1 MISWSTAPQSLK
13 WHHWLKLAQVHS
25 GANYE
30 FSHPSTNTGRQ
41 EKARTPLCIQL
52 HANATDVY
60 VALTDQSPAPLH
72 TNWANIKA
80 RRIPRVTA
88 PMTRYLT
95 ATPSLPSQ
103 GNPQGCTATRGK
115 KPCRDHIPWQKNN
128 SPETCFALVDRPY
141 TWRKKAPPQTL
152 WLVLPHIKE
161 PLFFS
166 PQEFL
171 SRQRNRRS
179 ANEKTHGNSC
189 ESNTTGAHRKAK
201 RHWVHSHAH
210 TQCWTHTFHIPYN

>member
-13 WHHWLKLAQVHS
+13 WHHWLKLAQVHG

-30 FSHPSTNTGRQ
+30 FSHPSTNIGRQ

-115 KPCRDHIPWQKNN
+115 KPCRDHIPWQKIIHLKH
-128 SPETCFALVDRPY
+128 ALHLLIVHPHGE
-141 TWRKKAPPQTL
+141 KSASSNTL
-152 WLVLPHIKE
+152 TRLTAHKRAII
-161 PLFFS
+161 FS
-166 PQEFL
+166 PQEFI
-171 SRQRNRRS
+171 SRRRNRRL

-189 ESNTTGAHRKAK
+189 ESNTTGARRKAK

-210 TQCWTHTFHIPYN
+210 TQCWTHTFHIPNN